1 MQVRVDKKGNK
12 VESSSRQRMLDAF
25 EFNNPDKIPLV
36 YHPSPAGLHV
46 HGQKL
51 LDLFLKYPP
60 DNPITFDEIPHPPA
74 DAYDKDGSYH
84 ELIKDEWGTVWEF
97 RIFGIQGHPKEY
109 PFKSWK
115 EGLSHPLPPIPQRGS
130 DEYEKEK
137 AEVQRDKKD
146 FLVFKG
152 WVSIFEKLHALR
164 PMDEMLMDLATREND
179 IVPFLERLTEY
190 WTDYINY
197 YLEIGADVIVFGD
210 DWGSQKGQFVSL
222 KLFRD
227 LFKPLYERMMEPV
240 KKAGKKVFFH
250 ACGKLDHIFDE
261 LLDLGI
267 DGYWPQIPL
276 YDEIPFA
283 HKCKENTVAIYIHP
297 DRQRLIPLGTPKE
310 IDNKIH
316 EYADRYHELGGGGIF
331 YVEMENDAPFENV
344 KALFEAIQKYR

>member
-1 MQVRVDKKGNK
+1 
-12 VESSSRQRMLDAF
+12 MLDAF

-51 LDLFLKYPP
+51 LDLFNEFPP
-60 DNPITFDEIPHPPA
+60 DNPIIFDHVPHPPQN
-74 DAYDKDGSYH
+74 AYDEPGQYH
-84 ELIKDEWGTVWEF
+84 ELIRDEWGTLWEY
-97 RIFGIQGHPKEY
+97 RIYGIQGHPKEY
-109 PFKSWK
+109 PFESWT
-115 EGLSHPLPPIPQRGS
+115 EGLTYPLPPVPKPGTLQ
-130 DEYEKEK
+130 YETEK
-137 AEVQRDKKD
+137 TEVQRDRKEY
-146 FLVFKG
+146 LVFKG

-179 IVPFLERLTEY
+179 IVPFLDRLTDY
-190 WTDYINY
+190 WAEMINY
-197 YLEIGADVIVFGD
+197 YLEIGTDVIVFGD
-210 DWGSQKGQFVSL
+210 DWGSQKGQFVST

-227 LFKPLYERMMEPV
+227 LFKPLYQRLMAPV
-240 KKAGKKVFFH
+240 KAAGKKVFFH
-250 ACGKLDHIFDE
+250 ACGKLDQIFDE

-283 HKCKENTVAIYIHP
+283 QKCKEHKVAIYIHP
-297 DRQRLIPLGTPKE
+297 DRQRLIPLGTPRE
-310 IDNKIH
+310 IDDKIH

-331 YVEMENDAPFENV
+331 YVEMENDAPFENI